1 MRDCDK
7 KEGIVG
13 NWNIWGNMVNIL
25 LVFVIVFLIWIVI
38 IGVDDSC
45 FLEYV
50 FNCEYNLFWFL
61 NEEVIFFGV
70 GLINDK

>member
-50 FNCEYNLFWFL
+50 FNCEYN
-61 NEEVIFFGV
+61 
-70 GLINDK
+70 